1 MEKLW
6 IANNAGEVVFQ
17 VSDKSHLI
25 AVNELLGCHI
35 PDRAVREA
43 QYSMTG
49 D

>member
-6 IANNAGEVVFQ
+6 IANNAGEVVSRCQ
-17 VSDKSHLI
+17 ISPI